1 MRLARTRMFGLYRD
15 VFLEIGQQFAADG
28 VLAEGRDI
36 FYISLD
42 ELYAWY
48 DGRAVQTN
56 LRGLVALA

>member
-36 FYISLD
+36 FYK
-42 ELYAWY
+42 
-48 DGRAVQTN
+48 
-56 LRGLVALA
+56 LR